1 VPEGDFCGPSVL
13 SWARGSRSPAS
24 LGLGLLLG
32 TLAAN
37 LQQALLL
44 SFFTVF
50 PVLVISGVLVPQESM
65 PRAIQ
70 LLSLLSPLRYC
81 HEIGLGIFVE
91 GVGMGMLWP
100 QSVVMGGLGLGLF
113 GLGLWGFGRQ
123 IR

>member
-70 LLSLLSPLRYC
+70 LLSLLSPLRYY
-81 HEIGLGIFVE
+81 HEIGLGIFVK
-91 GVGMGMLWP
+91 GVGIGVLWP
-100 QSVVMGGLGLGLF
+100 QSVAMGGLGLGLF